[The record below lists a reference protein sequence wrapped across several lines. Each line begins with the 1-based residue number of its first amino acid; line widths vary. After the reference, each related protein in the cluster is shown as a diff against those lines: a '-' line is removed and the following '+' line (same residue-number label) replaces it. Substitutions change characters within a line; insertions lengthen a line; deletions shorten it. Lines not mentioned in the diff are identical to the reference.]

1 VSTRAIRKNGNI
13 TFAFQRKEGKVML
26 DLNPLLIFLNKLKVD
41 AEVREV
47 GKILLSTVMQFS
59 ILKEMI
65 IEICGEEGEAFEAE
79 FCRRFQ
85 ERIKKA
91 AVYQQ
96 ATSGLS
102 WN

>member
-1 VSTRAIRKNGNI
+1 
-13 TFAFQRKEGKVML
+13 ML
-26 DLNPLLIFLNKLKVD
+26 DLNPLVTFLSKLRVD
-41 AEVREV
+41 AEAQEV
-47 GKILLSTVMQFS
+47 GQILISTVMQFE

-91 AVYQQ
+91 AVYPQ

-102 WN
+102 LN